1 VHHKFRARLGPG
13 SRPANFA
20 NPHADP
26 QGHVRW
32 PLEPGRPDP
41 LCAASPLKLPW
52 GKKRPRS
59 KQRCKPLP
67 FVVFSRF
74 CLEEKIPQDIQRAL
88 MSSSAGAYQS
98 PDQRS
103 REFKD
108 HRRQADAWIGCDRG
122 MGTNPCRETLP
133 RRKYIGR
140 TKSFMGFIELQGR
153 RHPSLH
159 FVKPPRHGW
168 AFAFLIATR

>member
-1 VHHKFRARLGPG
+1 MAARTWAPG
-13 SRPANFA
+13 SAVCCLSPETAHGARNDHEANSAA
-20 NPHADP
+20 N
-26 QGHVRW
+26 
-32 PLEPGRPDP
+32 
-41 LCAASPLKLPW
+41 LCLSLFFLAFVW
-52 GKKRPRS
+52 RKR
-59 KQRCKPLP
+59 
-67 FVVFSRF
+67 SRRTYR
-74 CLEEKIPQDIQRAL
+74 RAL

-140 TKSFMGFIELQGR
+140 LSSVQNRSWDSLSYKEEGTR
-153 RHPSLH
+153 RRTSSSRLVTDGLSH
-159 FVKPPRHGW
+159 F
-168 AFAFLIATR
+168 